1 MRTLKN
7 FLTTKRAFVAEGLAL
22 RLPGEVGLKVTAPRE
37 AAVVNKETA
46 TGTHLKNIALFF
58 AAPFIGLVYIMAFPL
73 IGLGML
79 VWLAGKA
86 LLANKKTRPI
96 VLAIAAPFATIAFVT
111 VGPVVGLGALAW
123 IGGRALLTT

>member
-22 RLPGEVGLKVTAPRE
+22 RLPGEVGLKVTAAR
-37 AAVVNKETA
+37 ETA
-46 TGTHLKNIALFF
+46 VMKKEIAAGTHLKNIALFL
-58 AAPFIGLVYIMAFPL
+58 AAPFVGLAYIMAFPL
-73 IGLGML
+73 IGLCM
-79 VWLAGKA
+79 VAWLAAKA
-86 LLANKKTRPI
+86 LLANKTTRPI

-123 IGGRALLTT
+123 IGGRALLKT